1 MTLLTIKKVA
11 AEIDVAYHTAYA
23 LVASGEIPYTN
34 VSRGTVQV
42 RYRVDP
48 SDLAKWKQSRRSQS

>member
-34 VSRGTVQV
+34 VSRGSAQK
-42 RYRVDP
+42 RYRVE
-48 SDLAKWKQSRRSQS
+48 SNDLAKWKQSRQS